1 MKKVKVTILLMLA
14 VVIPTSSVMPVSAA
28 KTTTTISKKIYVGN
42 TLKLKVKK
50 KNLKWKSKNKKIAT
64 VKNGKIHTKK
74 TGKVIITA
82 KKGKSVYKFKITV
95 KKHTI
100 ASLRNKINKYF
111 SKHKKSKYLNASE
124 YYDYESSS
132 SKYCY
137 IVRTTARKEPN
148 VLVGSIYV
156 NPSTG
161 RAEFLDEVSNKTVFN
176 IF

>member
-1 MKKVKVTILLMLA
+1 MK
-14 VVIPTSSVMPVSAA
+14 
-28 KTTTTISKKIYVGN
+28 ISKKIYVGN

-111 SKHKKSKYLNASE
+111 SKHKKCKYLNASE
-124 YYDYESSS
+124 YCDYESTSN
-132 SKYCY
+132 KYCY